1 MPKKKKRTT
10 KKRKDT
16 KKKLVRKKK
25 VTRKRKSETVAGQ
38 KKYHRGGQ
46 VKGYTFGEALH
57 SKDWP

>member
-1 MPKKKKRTT
+1 MVRA
-10 KKRKDT
+10 KKRKVKP
-16 KKKLVRKKK
+16 KKKLVHKKK
-25 VTRKRKSETVAGQ
+25 MTRKSKSETVEGQ